1 VVTVVDTQGGAET
14 PKVFAH
20 DLFNRWGI
28 GKADK
33 NNGVLVLISKGDRR
47 VEIEVGEGLTDR
59 LTGDRIQELLT
70 ANVTPAFKQ
79 GNYDKGAIDGTE
91 AVIQTIQSA
100 KPAEQ
105 SIVGDII
112 LFVLFPIAI
121 VVAVVDIVRGMIKWK
136 DGRWSPTDRRS
147 SKMPKLDESGALEGY
162 NTTFPGSDAGLSND
176 AGGSSDFGGG
186 FSDGGGGGSDW

>member
-1 VVTVVDTQGGAET
+1 LTTEY
-14 PKVFAH
+14 
-20 DLFNRWGI
+20 LFHHNFWMMTFS
-28 GKADK
+28 A
-33 NNGVLVLISKGDRR
+33 S
-47 VEIEVGEGLTDR
+47 
-59 LTGDRIQELLT
+59 
-70 ANVTPAFKQ
+70 P
-79 GNYDKGAIDGTE
+79 NYDKGAIDGTE